1 MDQEIINIIG
11 AGFAGCE
18 AAWQIAQRDIKV
30 NLYDMKPK
38 KFSPAHKNKNFCE
51 LVCSNSFKSNFT
63 DSSSGLLKQE
73 MRELGSLVLEC
84 ADQTSVPA
92 GGALAV
98 DREKFSE
105 LITEKIK
112 NHKLINIIS
121 EEITDINN
129 LKNNINIICT
139 GPLTSDLLAENIQ
152 KMCGGLLNFYDAAAP
167 IVTFDSI
174 DMNHAFFGSRYNKN
188 NSDDYLNCPLN
199 KEEYEIFYNELIN
212 AERAELHDIDKNN
225 NNKNN
230 NIKVYEGCMPVE
242 IMAKRGIDTLRYGP
256 MKPVGLRDENN
267 NKFYAVVQLRKENS
281 SGSLYNIV
289 GFQTNLK
296 FKEQKRVFSLI
307 PALKNLEIVRYGV
320 MHRNTFIDS
329 PRVLNRDYS
338 FKNNENLFF
347 AGQITGVEGYIES
360 ACSGL
365 VAGINSV
372 RKLKSQE
379 KLIFEDIS
387 IIGALSKYIT
397 DETVEN
403 FQPMGANFGIIS
415 PLENIIKDKKMRY
428 NKFAERSLEYI
439 KNLKKIDI

>member
-1 MDQEIINIIG
+1 
-11 AGFAGCE
+11 
-18 AAWQIAQRDIKV
+18 
-30 NLYDMKPK
+30 
-38 KFSPAHKNKNFCE
+38 
-51 LVCSNSFKSNFT
+51 
-63 DSSSGLLKQE
+63 
-73 MRELGSLVLEC
+73 
-84 ADQTSVPA
+84 
-92 GGALAV
+92 
-98 DREKFSE
+98 
-105 LITEKIK
+105 
-112 NHKLINIIS
+112 
-121 EEITDINN
+121 
-129 LKNNINIICT
+129 
-139 GPLTSDLLAENIQ
+139 
-152 KMCGGLLNFYDAAAP
+152 
-167 IVTFDSI
+167 
-174 DMNHAFFGSRYNKN
+174 
-188 NSDDYLNCPLN
+188 
-199 KEEYEIFYNELIN
+199 
-212 AERAELHDIDKNN
+212 
-225 NNKNN
+225 
-230 NIKVYEGCMPVE
+230 MPVE

-307 PALKNLEIVRYGV
+307 PGLKNLEIIRYGV

-439 KNLKKIDI
+439 KNLKKIVI